1 MLCQRHP
8 QRMFQRMGWIFF
20 AAHPPFLGGS
30 SFSCHSGFADVTVAL
45 LVNSNRVMHTV
56 CDWTLLVHMF
66 RLHVVFQC
74 RELAPARGGSDI
86 NKESERSNARKEN
99 RSKEWYGTRACP
111 WGEPSY
117 TTRTNQNWCHQC
129 RKNQC
134 CKTGTVSV
142 LGGQQGRKIA
152 SECSPTSGRNQQ
164 PTQQCRHWKWEGWEP
179 VHTNMVGFFWTRG
192 GQPFG
197 MHLGLQS
204 IGPELRGFYLLF
216 CHEVPVL
223 YQTAN
228 HHPG

>member
-1 MLCQRHP
+1 MLCQRHHP
-8 QRMFQRMGWIFF
+8 QRMFQRMGWIFLLRIHLSL
-20 AAHPPFLGGS
+20 AAVASH
-30 SFSCHSGFADVTVAL
+30 VTVSL

-56 CDWTLLVHMF
+56 CDWMLLVHMF

-74 RELAPARGGSDI
+74 GELAPARGGSDI

-129 RKNQC
+129 RKNQR
-134 CKTGTVSV
+134 CKTGTISV
-142 LGGQQGRKIA
+142 LGEAGREQLFQNVLPPPQGTSNPHSNAAIGNGKAGNRFTPTW
-152 SECSPTSGRNQQ
+152 SE
-164 PTQQCRHWKWEGWEP
+164 
-179 VHTNMVGFFWTRG
+179 FFWTRG

-216 CHEVPVL
+216 CREVPVL

-228 HHPG
+228 HHPE